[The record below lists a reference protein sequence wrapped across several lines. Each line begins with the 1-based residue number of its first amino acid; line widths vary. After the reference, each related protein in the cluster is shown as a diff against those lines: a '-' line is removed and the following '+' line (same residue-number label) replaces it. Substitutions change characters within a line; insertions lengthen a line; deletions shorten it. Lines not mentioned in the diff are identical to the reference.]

1 VADRKDDD
9 YLDRLD
15 AAFAALNATARE
27 RPVTVDA
34 EEGQGR
40 SRPMDADVAPM
51 DRLPGPTAVP
61 EVDGPAPLSDAAI
74 DAIADR
80 VIARIGDAP
89 LRQAVLDVAERLVR
103 EEIERI
109 KSAHRRR

>member
-1 VADRKDDD
+1 VADRRGDD

-15 AAFAALNATARE
+15 AAFAALGTTGR
-27 RPVTVDA
+27 RPAPSEA
-34 EEGQGR
+34 EEDQGR
-40 SRPMDADVAPM
+40 SRPPDAASRARDSGPV
-51 DRLPGPTAVP
+51 DPTA
-61 EVDGPAPLSDAAI
+61 DGTPSLSPATL

-103 EEIERI
+103 EEIDRI
-109 KSAHRRR
+109 KSAHRRP